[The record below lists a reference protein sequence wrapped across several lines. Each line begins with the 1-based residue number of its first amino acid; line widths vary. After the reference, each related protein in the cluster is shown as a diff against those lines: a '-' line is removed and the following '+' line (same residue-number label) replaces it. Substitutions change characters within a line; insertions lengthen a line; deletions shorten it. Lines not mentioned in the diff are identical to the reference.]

1 VNRRGVVGINPLAAS
16 GSSDVTAMTATGS
29 VRWTTCSEC
38 GAPSDGAYR
47 CASCAAAAATS
58 PVERTDRQDEPGDD
72 LRAGRLARY
81 MIFPS
86 TARGWIAAGAV
97 AVLIAAVL
105 VSLGASRGTPATPA
119 PGRAVAQK
127 MVAALQAHDATT
139 ATALLCSSDPATVQ
153 MAKSGLPI
161 THAQLALDGVGFAGS
176 TRRDLVYRV
185 EGVPQVRG
193 LGVDVISPPAGNW
206 CVLML
211 EINPAGRY

>member
-1 VNRRGVVGINPLAAS
+1 
-16 GSSDVTAMTATGS
+16 MTATGS

-58 PVERTDRQDEPGDD
+58 PGERADRPEQPSGGV
-72 LRAGRLARY
+72 RASRLPRY

-86 TARGWIAAGAV
+86 TARGWIAASTV
-97 AVLIAAVL
+97 AVLIAAVAA
-105 VSLGASRGTPATPA
+105 SLGAFRGTPATPA
-119 PGRAVAQK
+119 PGSAVAQK

-139 ATALLCSSDPATVQ
+139 ATALLCSADPATVQ

-161 THAQLALDGVGFAGS
+161 THSQLALDGVSYAGS
-176 TRRDLVYRV
+176 TRRDLVYQV

-193 LGVDVISPPAGNW
+193 LGVAVISTPAGNW

-211 EINPAGRY
+211 QINPAGRY